1 MIVLSWV
8 RAGGGQAVLP
18 AVKERVVRYGEEHK
32 QATRRRIIETAGRRF
47 KRDGIDG
54 SGIATLMTDAGL
66 TNGAFYAHFASKE
79 DLVATAVADQLRE
92 QRASFSERVP
102 GRTGVEQYVREY
114 LSVQHRDNPGDG
126 CPSAALLDEIGR
138 CTDATKR
145 AYTDGVLAV
154 IDDIAARLAPG
165 DPPSARAKTLSVFAL
180 MIGTLQLSRAL
191 ADRQLADEVLE
202 QGLQNAL
209 TLLGASNSADAPITG
224 L

>member
-1 MIVLSWV
+1 M
-8 RAGGGQAVLP
+8 RVLP
-18 AVKERVVRYGEEHK
+18 AVKERAVRYSEEHK

-54 SGIATLMTDAGL
+54 SGIATLMADAGL

-102 GRTGVEQYVREY
+102 GRAGVEQYVREY
-114 LSVQHRDNPGDG
+114 LSVQHRDNPDDG

-138 CTDATKR
+138 CTDATRR

-191 ADRQLADEVLE
+191 ADKHLADEVLE

-209 TLLGASNSADAPITG
+209 TLLRATNSADAPITG

>member
-1 MIVLSWV
+1 MLWCDV
-8 RAGGGQAVLP
+8 RHTQQHRAREVAMRFSKG
-18 AVKERVVRYGEEHK
+18 HK
-32 QATRRRIIETAGRRF
+32 QATRQRILEAAGRRF
-47 KRDGIDG
+47 KQDGIDG
-54 SGIATLMTDAGL
+54 AGIATLMSDAGL

-102 GRTGVEQYVREY
+102 GRAGVEQYVREY

-145 AYTDGVLAV
+145 AYTDGLLAV
-154 IDDIAARLAPG
+154 IDDITTRMAPD
-165 DPPSARAKTLSVFAL
+165 DPPPARATTLSVFAL
-180 MIGTLQLSRAL
+180 MIGTLQLSRAV
-191 ADRQLADEVLE
+191 ADTQLADEILE

-209 TLLGASNSADAPITG
+209 TLLGAG
-224 L
+224 QQR